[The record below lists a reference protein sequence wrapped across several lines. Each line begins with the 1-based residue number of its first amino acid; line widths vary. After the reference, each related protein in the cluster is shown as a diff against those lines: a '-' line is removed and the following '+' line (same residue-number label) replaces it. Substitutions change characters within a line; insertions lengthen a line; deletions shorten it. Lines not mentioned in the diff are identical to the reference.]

1 LCPLVHYPPS
11 IQSLPPGD
19 KENGVGS
26 VQMTRRM
33 SAVLHAVCL
42 FLLFLV
48 PPGLQGQWRDAAPRG
63 TSSGTSWAAP
73 PGDSLELRRAL
84 GELARVEAGGGWGTV
99 PPGPTVRPGEADPRV
114 ASLRRRLERS
124 GDLPWMAAVTDSTLL
139 DPLLE
144 EAVRRFQAR
153 HGLDVDGVV
162 GAATLAALNVP
173 VAQRMRQVELNLLR
187 RREFPP
193 DTGRIRVVVNVP
205 GFEAWVLEEGKETAV
220 HRLVVGR
227 VDRPTPLLSGGIEH
241 VVLAPYWNVPRTIFL
256 RDKLPVLRRDP
267 AYLDR
272 QRMTVMDRATGQP
285 AAGGA
290 PDWNQIDPGEFHER
304 FWLRQAPGPGN
315 ALGAVKFIFPNSQD
329 VYLHDTPDR
338 HLFDRGFRSFSS
350 GCMRIDRPMEL
361 AERLLEGRQ
370 DWGVERIHRV
380 AAGGVEQ
387 WVRLAQPAPIRMV
400 YWTAW
405 VDRDGVLHLNQD
417 LYGMDARRMADGDG
431 VDEWSDSAREG
442 GEENREGCG

>member
-1 LCPLVHYPPS
+1 MAGAL
-11 IQSLPPGD
+11 I
-19 KENGVGS
+19 
-26 VQMTRRM
+26 T
-33 SAVLHAVCL
+33 VCL
-42 FLLFLV
+42 SLLLLA
-48 PPGLQGQWRDAAPRG
+48 PPGLVGQWTP
-63 TSSGTSWAAP
+63 SGTP
-73 PGDSLELRRAL
+73 PGDSLALRRAL
-84 GELARVEAGGGWGTV
+84 GELEQVEARGGWGTV
-99 PPGPTVRPGEADPRV
+99 PPGPTLRPGEEDPRV
-114 ASLRRRLERS
+114 ASLRRRMERS
-124 GDLPWMAAVTDSTLL
+124 GDLPRMALATDSTLM

-144 EAVRRFQAR
+144 QAVRRFQAR

-173 VAQRMRQVELNLLR
+173 VEQRMRQVDLNLLR
-187 RREFPP
+187 RREFVP

-205 GFEAWVLEEGKETAV
+205 GFEAWVVEEGKETSV

-227 VDRPTPLLSGGIEH
+227 VDRPTPLLAGRIEH
-241 VVLAPYWNVPRTIFL
+241 VVLAPYWNVPRNIFL

-272 QRMTVMDRATGQP
+272 QRMTVMDRSTGRP
-285 AAGGA
+285 AVGGA
-290 PDWNQIDPGEFHER
+290 PDWNQIDPGEFHQR

-315 ALGAVKFIFPNSQD
+315 ALGAVKFIFPNPHD

-338 HLFDRGFRSFSS
+338 HLLERGFRSFSS

-361 AERLLEGRQ
+361 AERLLEGHR

-387 WVRLAQPAPIRMV
+387 WVRLAQPAPIRLV

-417 LYGMDARRMADGDG
+417 LYGMDARRMSDGDG
-431 VDEWSDSAREG
+431 VNGWIESAQEG
-442 GEENREGCG
+442 GEEDRGGCG

>member
-1 LCPLVHYPPS
+1 MAGAL
-11 IQSLPPGD
+11 I
-19 KENGVGS
+19 
-26 VQMTRRM
+26 T
-33 SAVLHAVCL
+33 VCL
-42 FLLFLV
+42 SLLLLA
-48 PPGLQGQWRDAAPRG
+48 PPGLVGQWTP
-63 TSSGTSWAAP
+63 SGTP
-73 PGDSLELRRAL
+73 PGDSLALRRAL
-84 GELARVEAGGGWGTV
+84 GELEQVEARGGWGTV
-99 PPGPTVRPGEADPRV
+99 PPGPTLRPGEEDPRV
-114 ASLRRRLERS
+114 ASLRRRMERS
-124 GDLPWMAAVTDSTLL
+124 GDLPRMALATDSTLM

-144 EAVRRFQAR
+144 QAVRRFQAR

-173 VAQRMRQVELNLLR
+173 VEQRMRQVDLNLLR
-187 RREFPP
+187 RREFVP

-205 GFEAWVLEEGKETAV
+205 GFEAWVMEEGKETSV

-227 VDRPTPLLSGGIEH
+227 VDRPTPLLAGGIQH

-272 QRMTVMDRATGQP
+272 QRMTVMDRSTGLP

-315 ALGAVKFIFPNSQD
+315 ALGAVKFIFPNTHD

-338 HLFDRGFRSFSS
+338 HLFERGFRSFSS
-350 GCMRIDRPMEL
+350 GCMRLERPMEL
-361 AERLLEGRQ
+361 AERLLEGQR
-370 DWGVERIHRV
+370 DWGVERIPRV

-387 WVRLAQPAPIRMV
+387 WVRLAQPAPIRLV

-417 LYGMDARRMADGDG
+417 LYGMDARRMSDGDG
-431 VDEWSDSAREG
+431 VNGWIESAQEG
-442 GEENREGCG
+442 GEEDRGGCG

>member
-1 LCPLVHYPPS
+1 MARPLWGSMTLLLLAPALLLAQPP
-11 IQSLPPGD
+11 
-19 KENGVGS
+19 
-26 VQMTRRM
+26 
-33 SAVLHAVCL
+33 
-42 FLLFLV
+42 V
-48 PPGLQGQWRDAAPRG
+48 PP
-63 TSSGTSWAAP
+63 P
-73 PGDSLELRRAL
+73 PGDSVALQAALTSLRR
-84 GELARVEAGGGWGTV
+84 LAEEGGWGV
-99 PPGPTVRPGEADPRV
+99 IPPGPVIRPGEGDPRLPQ
-114 ASLRRRLERS
+114 LRGRLERS
-124 GDLPWMAAVTDSTLL
+124 GDLPVGAGSRGAISPDSTVL
-139 DPLLE
+139 DAGLE

-162 GAATLAALNVP
+162 GPATRAALNVP
-173 VAQRMRQVELNLLR
+173 VEERIRQVDLNLLR
-187 RREFPP
+187 RREFAA

-205 GFEAWVLEEGKETAV
+205 GFEAWVMEEGRETSV

-227 VDRPTPLLSGGIEH
+227 VDRPTPLLSGAIQH

-272 QRMTVMDRATGQP
+272 QRMTVMDRSTGQP

-290 PDWNQIDPGEFHER
+290 PDWNQIDPAEFHER

-315 ALGAVKFIFPNSQD
+315 ALGAVKFIFPNTHD

-361 AERLLEGRQ
+361 AERLLDGQR

-417 LYGMDARRMADGDG
+417 LYGLDALRMSDGDG
-431 VDEWSDSAREG
+431 VDGWSDSPREG